1 MYGVGYDDAP
11 EQDPR
16 RRPEFQFDS
25 DKSECNIV
33 KAEGS
38 FFFCRMTKKCERTPI
53 PICGNEDSPEIPI
66 LCDQD
71 ANHAPSV
78 HLFHC
83 KICERSVLLSCDQMD
98 LFHRKF

>member
-1 MYGVGYDDAP
+1 MVSRRKNAGV
-11 EQDPR
+11 EQDSRVDPR

-38 FFFCRMTKKCERTPI
+38 FLVVARRKNVSEPRFPCW
-53 PICGNEDSPEIPI
+53 NEDSPEIPI

-71 ANHAPSV
+71 ANQTH
-78 HLFHC
+78 
-83 KICERSVLLSCDQMD
+83 
-98 LFHRKF
+98 LFHRKI